1 MLEDFK
7 DPQLGE
13 TLQRRV
19 MRGVQLS
26 KEGEYV
32 NGQLDGPVY
41 HYDTAGRL
49 LKTEHFNMGTLE
61 RTDNGF

>member
-1 MLEDFK
+1 
-7 DPQLGE
+7 
-13 TLQRRV
+13 

-41 HYDTAGRL
+41 HYHTAGRL